1 MNTHL
6 KLVISICILSFLSCK
21 AQVVSTQPS
30 HPPIPN
36 AQKKIVGFSCQ
47 PFVLPLLESY
57 WDDSMSQALVT
68 RNASE
73 WAYLYDTYQFC
84 LAVGKEEHLLRLYG
98 EPHIVENSLY
108 KYNLRPGVDSFLVF
122 KFKVEGR
129 QTFVDSVYIDPFV
142 SPELTSRFCADVKNI
157 IWGAN
162 WDAQDSLNHS
172 DMAEMFFRKLI
183 RNHFDCFSGMSRTE
197 VINWLGMPGKPTV
210 YGLEE
215 MDIAYRYWETRDRV
229 NFSELGFKFNEEG
242 LLDTIISRRTDRI

>member
-30 HPPIPN
+30 HPPIPK
-36 AQKKIVGFSCQ
+36 AQWKTIRHSCQ
-47 PFVLPLLESY
+47 SIVLPLLESY
-57 WDDSMSQALVT
+57 WDDSASQALVP

-84 LAVGKEEHLLRLYG
+84 LASGKEYNIIRIYG
-98 EPHIVENSLY
+98 EPILVKDSLFMY
-108 KYNLRPGVDSFLVF
+108 PIYPGVDTFL
-122 KFKVEGR
+122 
-129 QTFVDSVYIDPFV
+129 TFQLKSQANYRYVDSVYIDPFV
-142 SPELTSRFCADVKNI
+142 LPELTSRFCADVKNI
-157 IWGAN
+157 MWGAN

-197 VINWLGMPGKPTV
+197 VIDWLGIPGKPTV